1 MQEQIAQA
9 VKQILPDKPDYFDP
23 DYLRNFRQRRHFI
36 RDKELVH
43 VSLKIF

>member
-9 VKQILPDKPDYFDP
+9 VKQILPDRPHSFDP

-36 RDKELVH
+36 RDKELVN